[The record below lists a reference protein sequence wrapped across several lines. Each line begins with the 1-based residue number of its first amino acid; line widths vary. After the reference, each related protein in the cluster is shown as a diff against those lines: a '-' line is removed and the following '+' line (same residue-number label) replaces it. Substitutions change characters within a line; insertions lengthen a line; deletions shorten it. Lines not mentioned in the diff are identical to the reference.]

1 MIRTTTPFLATI
13 GVAMAF
19 IITPAQSQAFTCDDP
34 LATQDQ
40 IHKCEELED
49 FLRIDPKGEEKQ
61 IQLKEPLFPERN
73 GEGED
78 PCLNLAIPYDLCLQT
93 IGKEWWEKQ
102 KAKQKAR
109 CSNNVKPGTV
119 VLSDPPTYNCGDLE
133 KETAEQIRIREL
145 EERLQELERHIR
157 NLRRARIK
165 ENGKCNLLD
174 EMTKNQQD

>member
-1 MIRTTTPFLATI
+1 M
-13 GVAMAF
+13 
-19 IITPAQSQAFTCDDP
+19 
-34 LATQDQ
+34 
-40 IHKCEELED
+40 
-49 FLRIDPKGEEKQ
+49 
-61 IQLKEPLFPERN
+61 
-73 GEGED
+73 
-78 PCLNLAIPYDLCLQT
+78 AIPYDLCLQT
-93 IGKEWWEKQ
+93 NGKEWLEKQ
-102 KAKQKAR
+102 KEKQNVR

-119 VLSDPPTYNCGDLE
+119 VLSDPPTYNCRDLE